1 MNWWVIT
8 GFAGQAAFFMRF
20 LIQWIA
26 SEKKGESYFPT
37 HFWYLSIAGGIILLA
52 YAIHI
57 DDPVFTLGQ
66 ACGLIV
72 YVRNLM
78 LIHNGRRR
86 VATAQSV
93 ANLQERNH
101 VPNICG

>member
-1 MNWWVIT
+1 MNWWVTT
-8 GFAGQAAFFMRF
+8 GFVGQAAFFLRF

-26 SEKKGESYFPT
+26 SEKKGESHIPT

-57 DDPVFTLGQ
+57 ADPVFTLGQ
-66 ACGLIV
+66 SCGLIV

-78 LIHNGRRR
+78 LISKGRRKLE
-86 VATAQSV
+86 TAK
-93 ANLQERNH
+93 AGAHL
-101 VPNICG
+101 

>member
-8 GFAGQAAFFMRF
+8 GFIGQGAFFMRF

-26 SEKKGESYFPT
+26 SEKKGESYFPIF
-37 HFWYLSIAGGIILLA
+37 FWYLSIAGGIILLA

-66 ACGLIV
+66 SCGLIV
-72 YVRNLM
+72 YWRNLM
-78 LIHNGRRR
+78 LIYTGRRR
-86 VATAQSV
+86 LPGAQAAV
-93 ANLQERNH
+93 N
-101 VPNICG
+101 V